1 MKEEKLLKLENFPM
15 IEPKEIDTKEDTFQ
29 RLMFIYSSAL
39 KDMENKIGQL
49 KEQFEYLYNY
59 NLIDHVSTRI
69 KSPESIMK
77 KMQRK
82 NCEMTYQELIQNIND
97 IAGIRIICNVKE
109 DIFLVKE
116 LIKNFPNLKIL
127 KEKDYVTTPKK
138 SGYSSYHLIIQSPIN
153 IANQIVYVKSEI
165 QIRTKAMD
173 FWASLEHDIK
183 YKSNGKITPKIS
195 KELVKCAQ
203 IINKI
208 DSQMSKLYKE
218 A

>member
-29 RLMFIYSSAL
+29 RLMFIYSSTL

-153 IANQIVYVKSEI
+153 IANEIVYVKSEI